1 MQNYYEILSV
11 DPDCSEDDL
20 KKAYRKLA
28 LLWHPDKHANEDTEK
43 QNLATETFKR
53 IQNAYSVLS
62 DAADRSWYDR
72 HKNDVTGDGEESIGL
87 VDIFKYFS
95 TTVYEN
101 FSDSEQGFYAVYS
114 SVFSRIY
121 EEERKYF
128 DKESGSTWLESD
140 APPPVFGSSSS
151 SPGEFLPFYSYWT
164 TYSSKMHFCWVESFD
179 SRDGRNRSERRY
191 MEKENEGARRS
202 ARKKRTDDIHSL
214 AEFIMK
220 RDKRYIAYQIDLQRK
235 AEEAEAKRKVAAMD
249 MQAALAK
256 KRIENAELMR
266 IELEK
271 REAEIAESGSFRLAD
286 FDDELDKRRRNKK
299 GSDGATRTVRTS
311 QLPTSQMETS
321 MKSTK
326 KQNVTQLNEQ
336 NQTREEGGKDKDYGN
351 KNHTKSEV
359 NSKVD
364 DLEGAEEVDE
374 KEEEE
379 EEEEEEVVEILS
391 CEVCHKFF
399 KSEASM
405 KNHLSSKKH
414 IAAMV
419 TTTHDED
426 RNDEEEEEEEEEG
439 GDDDEDD
446 KQDVIKD
453 DNKSLSK
460 NDPKHAQSS
469 NKKAS
474 GNVDEEKKKP
484 KLNKTQLRLLRK
496 KTEASLSSAAGA
508 VKLHGDIEQA
518 EVEPAGLDVKSF
530 IRGKLTTSS
539 HVIGGAKGVPMAAVA
554 YKETLAAKLHQ
565 GLECRACKQVFDTR
579 NELFSHIKV
588 TGHVVV
594 SDDLLDA
601 IGERGLGGGGGSG
614 GKAAARKLKGRAKR
628 LE

>member
-1 MQNYYEILSV
+1 MNYYEILGVSH
-11 DPDCSEDDL
+11 DCNEDEL

-72 HKNDVTGDGEESIGL
+72 HKNDVTEEGEESIGL

-95 TTVYEN
+95 TAVYEN
-101 FSDSEQGFYAVYS
+101 YSDSEHGFYAVYS
-114 SVFSRIY
+114 SVFTRIY

-128 DKESGSTWLESD
+128 DKENGDLWLDVD
-140 APPPVFGSSSS
+140 APPTFGSSSS
-151 SPGEFLPFYSYWT
+151 APGAFLPFYSYWT
-164 TYSSKMHFCWVESFD
+164 SYSSRMHFCWVESFD
-179 SRDGRNRSERRY
+179 SREGRNRSERRY

-202 ARKKRTDDIHSL
+202 ARRKRTDDIHSL
-214 AEFIMK
+214 AEFVMK
-220 RDKRYIAYQIDLQRK
+220 RDKRYAAYQIDLQRK
-235 AEEAEAKRKVAAMD
+235 ADEADAKRKLAAVD

-256 KRIENAELMR
+256 KRIENAEQMR

-286 FDDELDKRRRNKK
+286 FDDDLDTRRKGKK
-299 GSDGATRTVRTS
+299 GNGGATRTVRTS
-311 QLPTSQMETS
+311 QLPTSDMETS
-321 MKSTK
+321 TKTTIMKNTIHHQK
-326 KQNVTQLNEQ
+326 EEEHRVKNDENREANDVNDDKEDE
-336 NQTREEGGKDKDYGN
+336 EEG
-351 KNHTKSEV
+351 EEEEE
-359 NSKVD
+359 
-364 DLEGAEEVDE
+364 EG
-374 KEEEE
+374 EE

-414 IAAMV
+414 LAAMPSV
-419 TTTHDED
+419 EEREGEGEGGEDNKINEDTLAPKRDQNPAAKTNKKTHT
-426 RNDEEEEEEEEEG
+426 DEEE
-439 GDDDEDD
+439 
-446 KQDVIKD
+446 I
-453 DNKSLSK
+453 
-460 NDPKHAQSS
+460 
-469 NKKAS
+469 
-474 GNVDEEKKKP
+474 KKP

-496 KTEASLSSAAGA
+496 KNEAATSSSASAGA
-508 VKLHGDIEQA
+508 ATGAGKLAGDIESS
-518 EVEPAGLDVKSF
+518 EVEPAGYDVKSF
-530 IRGKLTTSS
+530 IRGRLTPSS
-539 HVIGGAKGVPMAAVA
+539 VIGGAKGVPMAAVA
-554 YKETLAAKLHQ
+554 YKETLTTKLHQ
-565 GLECRACKQVFDTR
+565 GLECKACKQVFDTR
-579 NELFSHIKV
+579 NELFSHIKT

-594 SDDLLDA
+594 SESEDLLDA

>member
-1 MQNYYEILSV
+1 MNYYEILGVSQ
-11 DPDCSEDDL
+11 DCNEDEL

-72 HKNDVTGDGEESIGL
+72 HKNDVTEEGEESIGL

-95 TTVYEN
+95 TAVYEN
-101 FSDSEQGFYAVYS
+101 YSDSEHGFYAVYS
-114 SVFSRIY
+114 SVFTRIY

-128 DKESGSTWLESD
+128 DKENGDLWLDVD
-140 APPPVFGSSSS
+140 APPTFGSSSS
-151 SPGEFLPFYSYWT
+151 TPGVFLPFYSYWT
-164 TYSSKMHFCWVESFD
+164 SYSSRMHFCWVESFD
-179 SRDGRNRSERRY
+179 SREGRNRSERRY

-202 ARKKRTDDIHSL
+202 ARRKRTDDIHSL
-214 AEFIMK
+214 AEFVMK
-220 RDKRYIAYQIDLQRK
+220 RDKRYAAYQIDLQRK
-235 AEEAEAKRKVAAMD
+235 ADEADAKRKLAAVD

-256 KRIENAELMR
+256 KRIENAEQMR

-286 FDDELDKRRRNKK
+286 FDDDLDTRRKGKK
-299 GSDGATRTVRTS
+299 GNGGATRTVRTS
-311 QLPTSQMETS
+311 QLPTSDMETS
-321 MKSTK
+321 TKTTIMKNTILHQKEEEHRVKNDENREANDMNDK
-326 KQNVTQLNEQ
+326 KEDE
-336 NQTREEGGKDKDYGN
+336 EEG
-351 KNHTKSEV
+351 EEEEE
-359 NSKVD
+359 
-364 DLEGAEEVDE
+364 EG
-374 KEEEE
+374 EE

-414 IAAMV
+414 LAAMPAV
-419 TTTHDED
+419 EEGGEGGEDNKINEDKLVPKHDQNPAAKTNKKTHT
-426 RNDEEEEEEEEEG
+426 DEEE
-439 GDDDEDD
+439 
-446 KQDVIKD
+446 I
-453 DNKSLSK
+453 
-460 NDPKHAQSS
+460 
-469 NKKAS
+469 
-474 GNVDEEKKKP
+474 KKP

-496 KTEASLSSAAGA
+496 KNEAATSSSASAGA
-508 VKLHGDIEQA
+508 ATGAGKLAGDIESS
-518 EVEPAGLDVKSF
+518 EVEPAGYDVKSF
-530 IRGKLTTSS
+530 IRGRLTPSS
-539 HVIGGAKGVPMAAVA
+539 VIGGAKGVPMAAVA
-554 YKETLAAKLHQ
+554 YKETLATKLHQ
-565 GLECRACKQVFDTR
+565 GLECKACKQVFDTR
-579 NELFSHIKV
+579 NELFSHIKS

-594 SDDLLDA
+594 SESEDLLDA

>member
-1 MQNYYEILSV
+1 MNMNYYEILGVSQ
-11 DPDCSEDDL
+11 DCNEDEL

-72 HKNDVTGDGEESIGL
+72 HKNDVTEEGEESIGL

-95 TTVYEN
+95 TAVYEN
-101 FSDSEQGFYAVYS
+101 YSDSEHGFYAVYS
-114 SVFSRIY
+114 SVFTRIY

-128 DKESGSTWLESD
+128 DKENGDLWLDVD
-140 APPPVFGSSSS
+140 APPTFGSSSS
-151 SPGEFLPFYSYWT
+151 TPGVFLPFYSYWT
-164 TYSSKMHFCWVESFD
+164 SYSSRMHFCWVESFD
-179 SRDGRNRSERRY
+179 SREGRNRSERRY

-202 ARKKRTDDIHSL
+202 ARRKRTDDIHSL
-214 AEFIMK
+214 AEFVMK
-220 RDKRYIAYQIDLQRK
+220 RDKRYAAYQIDLQRK
-235 AEEAEAKRKVAAMD
+235 ADEADAKRKLAAVD

-256 KRIENAELMR
+256 KRIENAEQMR

-286 FDDELDKRRRNKK
+286 FDDDLDTRRKGKK
-299 GSDGATRTVRTS
+299 GNGGATRTVRTS
-311 QLPTSQMETS
+311 QLPTSDMETS
-321 MKSTK
+321 TKTTIMKNTILHQKEEEHRVKNDENREANDMNDK
-326 KQNVTQLNEQ
+326 KEDE
-336 NQTREEGGKDKDYGN
+336 EEG
-351 KNHTKSEV
+351 EEEEE
-359 NSKVD
+359 
-364 DLEGAEEVDE
+364 EG
-374 KEEEE
+374 EE

-414 IAAMV
+414 LAAMPAV
-419 TTTHDED
+419 EEGGEGGEDNKINEDKLVPKHDQNPAAKTNKKTHT
-426 RNDEEEEEEEEEG
+426 DEEE
-439 GDDDEDD
+439 
-446 KQDVIKD
+446 I
-453 DNKSLSK
+453 
-460 NDPKHAQSS
+460 
-469 NKKAS
+469 
-474 GNVDEEKKKP
+474 KKP

-496 KTEASLSSAAGA
+496 KNEAATSSSASAGA
-508 VKLHGDIEQA
+508 ATGAGKLAGDIESS
-518 EVEPAGLDVKSF
+518 EVEPAGYDVKSF
-530 IRGKLTTSS
+530 IRGRLTPSS
-539 HVIGGAKGVPMAAVA
+539 VIGGAKGVPMAAVA
-554 YKETLAAKLHQ
+554 YKETLATKLHQ
-565 GLECRACKQVFDTR
+565 GLECKACKQVFDTR
-579 NELFSHIKV
+579 NELFSHIKS

-594 SDDLLDA
+594 SESEDLLDA